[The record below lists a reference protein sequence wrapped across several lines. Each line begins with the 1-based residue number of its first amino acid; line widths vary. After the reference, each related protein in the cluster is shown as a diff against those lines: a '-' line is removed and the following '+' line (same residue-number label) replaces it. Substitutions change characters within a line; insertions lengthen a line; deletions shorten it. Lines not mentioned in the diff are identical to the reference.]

1 MHDGNTGRYKVIRT
15 LALISAGVAL
25 LAAQQPCEPSK
36 TATTELGTRSF
47 VQDTFPVS
55 PDSTVYS
62 PDPLLIAVKWIRAQ
76 VRMDKPGDGLWR
88 MDVRD
93 QQFRPVDTILP
104 TDFSNQAKFK
114 WTPRIYTPG
123 FFLDIRNAG
132 PQNIPQFAVLQYIVM
147 PKQARST
154 YYSLKVPAN
163 PDWQYTDQ
171 LKTDDTD
178 NLDRIRMADA
188 VGLFFSN
195 VPGRGAWSCSG
206 VLVAADLFLT
216 NWHCGGPT
224 GTRDEDMWTP
234 EIQEDAFIDLSWDGD
249 RLSRELRVVGVP
261 NQSKALDFA
270 LLRVQALDR
279 VPLPIPATI
288 RLSPP
293 KMNEPVVLIHHP
305 DSDQKAISACNVANV
320 NHAGWLQPGQPTEV
334 TYNCDTE
341 GGSSGAP
348 VFGRGAVVALHHL
361 GFTYGTNCTSDMVN
375 KGIKIS
381 EIVSALP
388 ESLKNELRIVP

>member
-1 MHDGNTGRYKVIRT
+1 MQVIV
-15 LALISAGVAL
+15 LL
-25 LAAQQPCEPSK
+25 LAVPARLASEGSCEPSK

-47 VQDTFPVS
+47 VQDTFPVA

-62 PDPLLIAVKWIRAQ
+62 SAPLLIAVKWIRAQ
-76 VRMDKPGDGLWR
+76 VRLDQPGDGHWR
-88 MDVRD
+88 VDVRD
-93 QQFRPVDTILP
+93 QQFRPIDTILP
-104 TDFSNQAKFK
+104 TDFSNLVRFK

-123 FFLDIRNAG
+123 FFLDIWNA
-132 PQNIPQFAVLQYIVM
+132 PQHLPQFTVLQYIVM
-147 PKQARST
+147 PEQARST
-154 YYSLKVPAN
+154 YYSLKVPAT
-163 PDWQYTDQ
+163 PDWRYTDQ

-178 NLDRIRMADA
+178 NLNRIRMADA

-195 VPGRGAWSCSG
+195 VPARGAWSCSG
-206 VLVAADLFLT
+206 VLVAPDLFLT
-216 NWHCGGPT
+216 NWHCGGPKD
-224 GTRDEDMWTP
+224 TRDEDMWTP

-249 RLSRELRVVGVP
+249 RVSRELRVVGVP
-261 NQSKALDFA
+261 SQSKALDYA
-270 LLRVQALDR
+270 LLRVEALDR

-293 KMNEPVVLIHHP
+293 KANEPVVLIHHP
-305 DSDQKAISACNVANV
+305 DSDRKAISLCNVADV
-320 NHAGWLQPGQPTEV
+320 NRAGWLQSGQPTEI

-348 VFGRGAVVALHHL
+348 VFGGGAVLALHHL

-375 KGIKIS
+375 KGIKIN

-388 ESLKNELRIVP
+388 KSLKDELQMVP